1 MKFKKEFTFTA
12 KDEGAP
18 NIIIT
23 GLTVKSIL
31 SYITYLCH
39 YLYSRLMQEDPD
51 VGKAF
56 RNMLVM
62 ALTDD
67 RSPVWGAA
75 EPIPGAAEICFTV
88 QDKNQEEAHEE
99 ES

>member
-39 YLYSRLMQEDPD
+39 YLYSRLM
-51 VGKAF
+51 
-56 RNMLVM
+56 
-62 ALTDD
+62 
-67 RSPVWGAA
+67 
-75 EPIPGAAEICFTV
+75 
-88 QDKNQEEAHEE
+88 
-99 ES
+99 